1 MIMIETEI
9 NKVNS
14 AKQKEI
20 AAWDK
25 IASKMNQ
32 NYSSKY

>member
-1 MIMIETEI
+1 MTEAEI

-20 AAWDK
+20 AVWDK
-25 IASKMNQ
+25 IASKMN
-32 NYSSKY
+32 

>member
-1 MIMIETEI
+1 MIETEI

-25 IASKMNQ
+25 IASKMN
-32 NYSSKY
+32 